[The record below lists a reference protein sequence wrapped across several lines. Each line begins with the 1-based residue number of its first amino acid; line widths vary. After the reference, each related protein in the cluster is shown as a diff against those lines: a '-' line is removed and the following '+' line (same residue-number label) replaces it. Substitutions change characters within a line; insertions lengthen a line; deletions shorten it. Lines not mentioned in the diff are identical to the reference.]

1 MMLTRRNEK
10 RTRAKPEGAERITPP
25 HERAA
30 QAVRTLTRLTAVL
43 GALAIGA
50 VVFALATFASAQAR
64 LSSVDTETA
73 PVCTAVQAIKAGTVI
88 EANMLTLQD
97 VPVPLAAEGAI
108 GTREEAVGK
117 LAVEPIPANGQ
128 ITAGALASSEPAA
141 SLAGALDAGS
151 RAVSVAV
158 DAETGLAGLIRH
170 GDRVD
175 VLSEGRAIVE
185 NAKVIAV
192 DSSLSETLEEYATV
206 TVQVS
211 PEDAIA
217 IQAAQELAPVRLSM
231 RSAADALTEEASGE
245 TTITEAGNDS
255 AGASELATTRND
267 RGLTTTAE
275 SGKGVL

>member
-1 MMLTRRNEK
+1 MLTRRNEK
-10 RTRAKPEGAERITPP
+10 RTRAKPGGAERITPP

-64 LSSVDTETA
+64 LSSVDAETA

-97 VPVPLAAEGAI
+97 VPASLAAEGAI

-151 RAVSVAV
+151 RAISVAV

>member
-1 MMLTRRNEK
+1 MLTRRNEK

-50 VVFALATFASAQAR
+50 VVFALATFTSAQAR
-64 LSSVDTETA
+64 LSSVGTETA

-128 ITAGALASSEPAA
+128 ITAGALAASRPAA

-151 RAVSVAV
+151 RAISVAV

-231 RSAADALTEEASGE
+231 RSAADALTEEAAGE

>member
-1 MMLTRRNEK
+1 MLTRRNEK

-64 LSSVDTETA
+64 LSSVDAETA
-73 PVCTAVQAIKAGTVI
+73 PVCTAVRAIKAGTVI

-97 VPVPLAAEGAI
+97 VPASLAAEGAI

-151 RAVSVAV
+151 RAISVAV

-231 RSAADALTEEASGE
+231 RSAVDALTEEASGE

-255 AGASELATTRND
+255 AEASVLATTRND

>member
-1 MMLTRRNEK
+1 MLTRRNEK

-64 LSSVDTETA
+64 LSSVDAETA
-73 PVCTAVQAIKAGTVI
+73 PVCTAVQTIKAGTVI

-97 VPVPLAAEGAI
+97 VPASLAAEGAI

-151 RAVSVAV
+151 RAISVAV

-231 RSAADALTEEASGE
+231 RSAVDALTEEASGE
-245 TTITEAGNDS
+245 TSITEAGNDS
-255 AGASELATTRND
+255 AEASVLATTRND

>member
-1 MMLTRRNEK
+1 MLTRRNEK

-151 RAVSVAV
+151 RAISVAV

-255 AGASELATTRND
+255 AGASELATNRND

>member
-1 MMLTRRNEK
+1 MLTRRNEK

-151 RAVSVAV
+151 RAISVAV

-231 RSAADALTEEASGE
+231 RSAADALTEEAAGE

>member
-1 MMLTRRNEK
+1 MLTRRNEK

-151 RAVSVAV
+151 RAISVAV

>member
-1 MMLTRRNEK
+1 MLTRRNEK

-151 RAVSVAV
+151 RAISVAV

-206 TVQVS
+206 TVQIS

-255 AGASELATTRND
+255 AGASELATNRND

>member
-1 MMLTRRNEK
+1 MLTRRNEK
-10 RTRAKPEGAERITPP
+10 RTRTKPEGAERITPP

-151 RAVSVAV
+151 RAISVAV

>member
-1 MMLTRRNEK
+1 MLTRRNEK

-64 LSSVDTETA
+64 LSSVDAETA

-88 EANMLTLQD
+88 EANMLMLQD
-97 VPVPLAAEGAI
+97 VPASLAAEGAI

-128 ITAGALASSEPAA
+128 ITAGALAASRPAA

-151 RAVSVAV
+151 RAISVAV

-185 NAKVIAV
+185 NAKKA
-192 DSSLSETLEEYATV
+192 EENG
-206 TVQVS
+206 QI
-211 PEDAIA
+211 PE
-217 IQAAQELAPVRLSM
+217 
-231 RSAADALTEEASGE
+231 
-245 TTITEAGNDS
+245 
-255 AGASELATTRND
+255 
-267 RGLTTTAE
+267 
-275 SGKGVL
+275 

>member
-1 MMLTRRNEK
+1 MLTRRNEK

-97 VPVPLAAEGAI
+97 VPASLAAEGAI

-151 RAVSVAV
+151 RAISVAV

-255 AGASELATTRND
+255 AEASVLATTRND

>member
-1 MMLTRRNEK
+1 MLTRRNEK
-10 RTRAKPEGAERITPP
+10 RTRAKPEGAERMTPS

-151 RAVSVAV
+151 RAISVAV

-231 RSAADALTEEASGE
+231 RAAADALTEEVAGE
-245 TTITEAGNDS
+245 TTITEAGNDN
-255 AGASELATTRND
+255 AGVSELATTGDD

-275 SGKGVL
+275 SRKDVL

>member
-1 MMLTRRNEK
+1 MLTRRNEK
-10 RTRAKPEGAERITPP
+10 RTRAKPEGAERMTPP

-30 QAVRTLTRLTAVL
+30 QAVRTLTRLTAIL

-64 LSSVDTETA
+64 LSSVDTETV
-73 PVCTAVQAIKAGTVI
+73 PVCTTVQAIKAGTVI
-88 EANMLTLQD
+88 EANMLTMQD
-97 VPVPLAAEGAI
+97 IPVSLAAEGAI
-108 GTREEAVGK
+108 STREETIGK

-151 RAVSVAV
+151 RAISVAV

-231 RSAADALTEEASGE
+231 RAAADALTEEVAGE
-245 TTITEAGNDS
+245 TTITEAGNDN
-255 AGASELATTRND
+255 AGVSELATTGDD

>member
-1 MMLTRRNEK
+1 MLTRRNEK

-128 ITAGALASSEPAA
+128 ITTGALASSEPAA

-151 RAVSVAV
+151 RAISVAV

>member
-1 MMLTRRNEK
+1 MLTRRNEK

-151 RAVSVAV
+151 RAISVAV

-245 TTITEAGNDS
+245 MTITEAGNDN

-267 RGLTTTAE
+267 RGLITTAE

>member
-1 MMLTRRNEK
+1 MLTRRNEK
-10 RTRAKPEGAERITPP
+10 RTRAKPEGAERMTPP

-30 QAVRTLTRLTAVL
+30 QAVRTLTRLTAIL

-64 LSSVDTETA
+64 LSSVDTETM

-151 RAVSVAV
+151 RAISVAV

-231 RSAADALTEEASGE
+231 RAAADALTEEVAGE
-245 TTITEAGNDS
+245 TTVAESGNDS
-255 AGASELATTRND
+255 AGVSELATTGDD
-267 RGLTTTAE
+267 RGPTTTAE
-275 SGKGVL
+275 SRKDVL

>member
-1 MMLTRRNEK
+1 MPTRRNEK

-151 RAVSVAV
+151 RAISVAV

-275 SGKGVL
+275 SGKGAL

>member
-1 MMLTRRNEK
+1 MLTRRNEK

-73 PVCTAVQAIKAGTVI
+73 PVCTTVQAIKAGTVI

-151 RAVSVAV
+151 RAISVAV

>member
-1 MMLTRRNEK
+1 MLTRRNEK

-64 LSSVDTETA
+64 LSSVDAETA

-88 EANMLTLQD
+88 EANMLMLQD
-97 VPVPLAAEGAI
+97 VPASLAAEGAI

-151 RAVSVAV
+151 RAISVAV

-206 TVQVS
+206 TMQVS

-231 RSAADALTEEASGE
+231 RSAVDALTEEASGE

-255 AGASELATTRND
+255 AEASVLATTRND

>member
-1 MMLTRRNEK
+1 MLTRRNEK

-128 ITAGALASSEPAA
+128 ITASALASSEPAA

-151 RAVSVAV
+151 RAISVAV

>member
-1 MMLTRRNEK
+1 MLTRRNEK

-64 LSSVDTETA
+64 LSSVDADTA

-97 VPVPLAAEGAI
+97 VPASLAVEGAI

-151 RAVSVAV
+151 RAISVAV

-231 RSAADALTEEASGE
+231 RSAVDALTEEASGE

-255 AGASELATTRND
+255 AEASVLATTRND

>member
-1 MMLTRRNEK
+1 MLTRRNEK

-255 AGASELATTRND
+255 AGASELATTRNG

>member
-1 MMLTRRNEK
+1 MLTRRNEK
-10 RTRAKPEGAERITPP
+10 RTRAKPGGAERITPP

-64 LSSVDTETA
+64 LSSVDAETA

-151 RAVSVAV
+151 RAISVAV

>member
-1 MMLTRRNEK
+1 MLTRRNEK

-88 EANMLTLQD
+88 EADMLTLQD

-151 RAVSVAV
+151 RAISVAV

-206 TVQVS
+206 TMQVS

-231 RSAADALTEEASGE
+231 RSAVDALTEEASGE

-255 AGASELATTRND
+255 AEASVLATTRND

>member
-1 MMLTRRNEK
+1 MLTRRNEK
-10 RTRAKPEGAERITPP
+10 RTRAKPEGAERLTPP

-30 QAVRTLTRLTAVL
+30 QAVRTLTRLTAIL

-50 VVFALATFASAQAR
+50 VVFALATFGSARAR
-64 LSSVDTETA
+64 LSSVDAETA

-97 VPVPLAAEGAI
+97 VPASLAAEGAI

-151 RAVSVAV
+151 RAISVAV

-206 TVQVS
+206 TMQVS

-231 RSAADALTEEASGE
+231 RSAVDALTEEASGE

-255 AGASELATTRND
+255 AEASVLATTRND

>member
-1 MMLTRRNEK
+1 MLTRRNEK

-151 RAVSVAV
+151 RAISVAV

-231 RSAADALTEEASGE
+231 RAAADALTEEVAGE
-245 TTITEAGNDS
+245 TTVAESGNDS
-255 AGASELATTRND
+255 AGVSELATIGDD
-267 RGLTTTAE
+267 RGPTTTAE
-275 SGKGVL
+275 SRKDAL

>member
-1 MMLTRRNEK
+1 MLTRRNEK

-151 RAVSVAV
+151 RAISVAV

-255 AGASELATTRND
+255 AEASELATTRND

-275 SGKGVL
+275 SGKGAL

>member
-1 MMLTRRNEK
+1 MLTRRNEK

>member
-1 MMLTRRNEK
+1 MLTRRNEK

-151 RAVSVAV
+151 RAISVAV

-211 PEDAIA
+211 PKDAIA

-231 RSAADALTEEASGE
+231 RSAADALTEEAAGE

>member
-1 MMLTRRNEK
+1 MLTRRNEK

-64 LSSVDTETA
+64 LSSVDAETA

-97 VPVPLAAEGAI
+97 VPASLAAEGAI

-128 ITAGALASSEPAA
+128 ITAGALTSSEPAA

-151 RAVSVAV
+151 RAISVAV

-231 RSAADALTEEASGE
+231 RSAVDALTEEASGE

-255 AGASELATTRND
+255 AEASVLAATRND

>member
-1 MMLTRRNEK
+1 MLTRRNEK

-108 GTREEAVGK
+108 GTREGAVGK

-151 RAVSVAV
+151 RAISVAV

-255 AGASELATTRND
+255 AGASKLATIRND

>member
-1 MMLTRRNEK
+1 MLTRRNEK

-108 GTREEAVGK
+108 GTREEVVGK

-151 RAVSVAV
+151 RAISVAV

-255 AGASELATTRND
+255 AEASEFATTRND

>member
-1 MMLTRRNEK
+1 MLTRRNEK

-64 LSSVDTETA
+64 LSSVDAETA

-97 VPVPLAAEGAI
+97 VPASLAAEGAI

-151 RAVSVAV
+151 RAISVAV

-231 RSAADALTEEASGE
+231 RSAVDALTEEASGE

-255 AGASELATTRND
+255 AEASVLATTRND